1 MKFDYLW
8 TLNLL
13 WLLPLVVFAIIF
25 EARKKKIALE
35 KFADSGLT
43 SRLTGEEKP
52 RKKIM
57 KNFLLIA
64 SLVLMIVALA
74 RPRWGSRYQEVSREG
89 VDIMIAV
96 DVSTSMMVED
106 IKPNRLEQGRREIV
120 DFLRVIQGDRVGL
133 VAFSGAA
140 FVECPLTLDYSAC
153 EMFLS
158 SLRPDLIPVPG
169 TDIGAAIDAA
179 VKSFDMKSE
188 TDRVILLI
196 TDGEDNEGRG
206 YEAAKKAAAKGI
218 KIFIF
223 GIGETSGGPVP
234 LSDGQGGFMKDRS
247 GRVVLSKLDE
257 EGLKKISDET
267 GGDYVR
273 SVAGDL
279 DLDVLYFDGI
289 RSKTEKA
296 VLKSG
301 KIKVYEERFMIFLFA
316 AFVLLFVEGFI
327 NVRDFRKA

>member
-13 WLLPLVVFAIIF
+13 WFIPLVVFAIIF
-25 EARKKKIALE
+25 ETRKKKIALE
-35 KFADSGLT
+35 KFSDSALT
-43 SRLTGEEKP
+43 ARLTGEEKP
-52 RKKIM
+52 RKKIL
-57 KNFLLIA
+57 KNVLLIA
-64 SLVLMIVALA
+64 SLVLIIIALA
-74 RPRWGSRYQEVSREG
+74 RPRWGSHYQEVSREG

-96 DVSTSMMVED
+96 DVSSSMMVED
-106 IKPNRLEQGRREIV
+106 VKPNRLEQARREIV

-158 SLRPDLIPVPG
+158 SLTSDLIPVPG
-169 TDIGAAIDAA
+169 TDIGSAIDAS

-188 TDRVILLI
+188 TDRVVLLI

-206 YEAAKKAAAKGI
+206 VEAAKKAAAKGI
-218 KIFIF
+218 KIFVF
-223 GIGETSGGPVP
+223 GIGDTSGGPVP
-234 LSDGQGGFMKDRS
+234 SSDGQGGFMKDRS
-247 GRVVLSKLDE
+247 GKVVLSKLDE
-257 EGLKKISDET
+257 DGLRKISDET
-267 GGDYVR
+267 DGDYVR
-273 SVAGDL
+273 SIAGDL

-289 RSKTEKA
+289 RSKTEAA

-301 KIKVYEERFMIFLFA
+301 KMKVYEERFMIFLFA
-316 AFVLLFVEGFI
+316 AFVLLFLEGFI
-327 NVRDFRKA
+327 HVRDFRKV